1 MSSRKLGFIGLG
13 IMGRAMA
20 ENLLKSG
27 SSVTVYNRTRARAEE
42 MKSLGARVAD
52 TAADA
57 ARGSDVVISM
67 VSDPAAVRDVILGH
81 GGAVE
86 GLGQGAVLIDC
97 STIDPKTTM
106 EVSEAARSR
115 GASFLDAP
123 VTGSKIG
130 AEKGELIM
138 IVGGTPE
145 LIASVQD
152 VFDVISKKVVI
163 AGPTG
168 SGVWMKLCFN
178 TLVGQMIVG
187 ISQAVVTAKAAGLDP
202 RVFLDLVMS
211 GAIQSPFYAWKGGCI
226 LDRDFSTNFSTKLMR
241 KDADLAIGAARDLGI
256 PLIATESVRD
266 ALDRAIEAGYGEDDM
281 CSYARVLEQL
291 AGVEAK
297 D

>member
-1 MSSRKLGFIGLG
+1 LSSRKLGFIGLG

>member
-1 MSSRKLGFIGLG
+1 
-13 IMGRAMA
+13 MGRAMA

>member
-1 MSSRKLGFIGLG
+1 
-13 IMGRAMA
+13 MA